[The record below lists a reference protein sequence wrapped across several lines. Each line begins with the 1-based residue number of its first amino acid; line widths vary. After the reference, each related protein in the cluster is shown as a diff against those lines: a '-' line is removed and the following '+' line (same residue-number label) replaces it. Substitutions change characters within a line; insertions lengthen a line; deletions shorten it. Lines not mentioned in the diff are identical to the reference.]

1 MKCEALGGELPV
13 EKGVFN
19 LFVDQGDPS
28 LKRMLYRLFFRD
40 GDGRPLTLSG
50 FKVVED
56 DPGSDL
62 WTDTTTLFTR
72 ILRGARGE
80 RRTR

>member
-1 MKCEALGGELPV
+1 V

-19 LFVDQGDPS
+19 LFVYEEDPGRR
-28 LKRMLYRLFFRD
+28 RMRYHPFFRD

-50 FKVVED
+50 FKIVED

-62 WTDTTTLFTR
+62 YRDALDGFTLGVM
-72 ILRGARGE
+72 LSESGAGLFAS
-80 RRTR
+80 TKV